1 MRNEISDQL
10 QNKENATKDE
20 MDDMVEQVQI
30 ATQKKLVLKHLA
42 TYLKKRM
49 APGPI
54 IQGIAEKSVKIIRDN

>member
-30 ATQKKLVLKHLA
+30 ATQKKMILKHLA
-42 TYLKKRM
+42 
-49 APGPI
+49 
-54 IQGIAEKSVKIIRDN
+54 